1 MLFKRSRSTIIHSSA
16 SDHLRIYRIDG
27 DVDVSYLEEFGQ
39 EIKTNFPAIRY
50 VAIFVAE
57 PFEIK
62 HGTTGRYTVKDYYAV
77 HFARIHADATE
88 ERLYALT
95 CDAFPE
101 EYFPSLDPPAP
112 SEMTAKDP
120 SLGIIPPAID
130 AGKLFGDTEV
140 YPRVDMDFGRLEP
153 TPLVLNMDVEL
164 PMLGSVSDE
173 VSRDVAKRYI
183 LDAVKGELAKN
194 FDKYFEVEFLT
205 EKKRPWLPPSIRARA
220 SLKIIPKKAP

>member
-1 MLFKRSRSTIIHSSA
+1 MLFKRSRSKIILSSA

-62 HGTTGRYTVKDYYAV
+62 HGTIGRYTVKDYYAV
-77 HFARIHADATE
+77 HFARIHNDTTE
-88 ERLYALT
+88 EQLYALT

-120 SLGIIPPAID
+120 FID
-130 AGKLFGDTEV
+130 AGKFFDVMEV
-140 YPRVDMDFGRLEP
+140 SPRVDMDFGCLEP
-153 TPLVLNMDVEL
+153 TPLVLNIDVEL
-164 PMLGSVSDE
+164 PMFGSESDTRE
-173 VSRDVAKRYI
+173 HSKGYI
-183 LDAVKGELAKN
+183 LDAFRKEFYEN
-194 FDKYFEVEFLT
+194 FDKYFDVEFLID
-205 EKKRPWLPPSIRARA
+205 KKRPWLPPSIRARA